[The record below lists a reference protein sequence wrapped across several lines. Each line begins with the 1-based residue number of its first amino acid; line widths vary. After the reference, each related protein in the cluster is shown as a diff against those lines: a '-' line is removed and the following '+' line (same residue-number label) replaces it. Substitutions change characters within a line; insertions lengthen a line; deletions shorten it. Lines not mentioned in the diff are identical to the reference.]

1 MDQLREDTRERT
13 WEDYVE
19 DAGAVLAIGA
29 GAAHFLRGGGYKQL
43 THFANFIAGTRV
55 AIARG
60 AFDDFNI
67 DRGLSMAKKIAFRRD
82 QMLNAVNI
90 AKDPVL
96 ESPFVGY
103 NILEK
108 GTEYTRR
115 VGGFNRQFKEEYG
128 NKILGYML
136 DSDSHQFIDDKQT
149 DILRKMISEFAG
161 GEEVSSATIAARL
174 KRNFGPDATT
184 DTLSEAIQ
192 FAEETQRMMRSDTM
206 TNALKQAGGKDL
218 TIDIGKFNGFDDI
231 TGRGRWDMSDVV
243 ETVKEANPALRTT
256 NLGNVALDYL
266 QIKKNQDKIY
276 SGPMESA
283 LEYILGKRVTFGEV
297 KEAVNANQ
305 LDKRIFASRPFKR
318 PDTDVTAFENTYDAA
333 LQIQQKY
340 FAGDKAADFD
350 KIIIANLRRGAD
362 GKIYSTAGIENML
375 VGAGGLLAD
384 TLPGKM
390 LRMTEILYNREQPA
404 FAFFQKGTLDYAL
417 SAALGHGKNDMET
430 AYAVVRMN
438 GGFFKEQGA
447 NWVEATELADHTLI
461 TNKIGTARQM
471 MQGMR
476 DAQRAKNAGKGFF
489 ADFWQDN
496 TLVMRRMA
504 EQFGNQ
510 YDFALGKDRDPASIA
525 AYRVQQLVN
534 RQLMSK
540 EEAQEA
546 LDAVNQVGRFFKTID
561 SHSSLQGEL
570 DATNLKRLRNAFR
583 RQGLDTTH
591 INYALRIMQDPSNE
605 YAIRYAS
612 QFGSK
617 DSANNIMNP
626 ALSQLLSDFR
636 VDMDRTLKQHITR
649 IDQTKKSANGIHFV
663 SQPFREN
670 LAQELVQEALLRASD
685 GGQHTERITRLIG
698 DSFRGEQASNL
709 HSFAATGLFNYK
721 IKRHT
726 YGVGEEELAYDALNL
741 LQRINGKQNG
751 EEGFIFKGLE
761 DLRKRFNF
769 SSPFNILPG
778 EKYGYGASG
787 ESWDKVPAWGVI
799 HKGYSFRES
808 LQTAMSMVR
817 QSNDANRGRALINAA
832 REALKPISQF
842 WSGNDMFGAP
852 SPWNIAGYRVMN
864 LVDEQLNRSFNLF
877 GRHFEIN
884 LGLNKRD
891 KGSGFE
897 IVKNLV
903 LKRVFPAAAA
913 ITYLDFLDD
922 SARAIT
928 GMGIGEAG
936 MSGLANAYL
945 GVKKITGATGLDYP
959 LKGISSDNPLFRYYA
974 GYTGDIDPEW
984 NTYEEQKDYYERGYT
999 PIRKARYWRFGSS
1012 NEYRGGKVSYF
1023 EPNTLRIMR
1032 SNYFMESMYEGSMWT
1047 KWSHSLLP
1055 TPLNPLS
1062 PLNYMID
1069 PYYLEEL
1076 HKEDRPYP
1084 VTGSTFA
1091 ENTPWGIVLNP
1102 FFDNF
1107 IKPRRQMYQDRLGED
1122 GVDIKALIAHV
1133 NDNIRRRANNQQR
1146 GDILYLQNGKLRS
1159 MLFTA
1164 FNAPTP
1170 GERIIGQQGASITT
1184 STEYGEYG
1192 AGIGTEE
1199 YSQLAESNADQ
1210 LQSSAIAGSV
1220 IGTPVNAE
1228 RLSVSDRLVIS
1239 SGKGNI
1245 AAGMLVDVMKTT
1257 GVFDALRGANAKIR
1271 QQGMLRKDQ
1280 GLFYENKMQYESNT
1294 VDDLLADSETIADLM
1309 TQGQGHDYV
1318 HEMAVSARM
1327 VTGLYGYMASLAFGI
1342 GENNQKRIATSAN
1355 MESAGRSFW
1364 DLSVGGFDPSG
1375 GDIMEIMRRFIPEY
1389 HRMQQVNP
1397 LMNNLPDWLPDR
1409 FRFGDAYAQLP
1420 KGEARLPGRGY
1431 ESLNQLHPDVFGR
1444 YGAFDRFKILADI
1457 APYSPEYKFWKKV
1470 VGATIQDPELKK
1482 EIQEVKDRVAE
1493 QTKGHDFFEYRYV
1506 GRGMEQQNAVVSEVL
1521 NFGKFKIVGSEQVY
1535 KLSGVKIAGNPN
1547 ETTQQVLSRYL
1558 LPGQEITMFMD
1569 ENPAYARNN
1578 DKDKTINAGVMIAG
1592 ENIAE
1597 QMLEAG
1603 DAKKRKGDTSAPSYM
1618 LNHGIL
1624 VNGINYLSEVIGHA
1638 NIPVIHSR
1646 WSNMNSPLEQ
1656 YLDDNVYGTSF
1667 QSWSSPWATYVRPS
1681 LQIQASDPT
1690 WLSIGI
1696 LSNIVRD
1703 TVRNEGKPGVRN
1715 VIREMIK
1722 ATGHMKGQVPS
1733 KFLNYATMAGRLL
1746 DRGALF
1752 GSIAG
1757 GVTFMGTSGALSKV
1771 EKAQKLGSAIG
1782 LAYAAIDNPQNLAVS
1797 TISWSRLGYLAANE
1811 IMHKNRALMTAAG
1824 AAIGIARWASAKKLL
1839 ASDDTANTYIP
1850 EETRK
1855 KWDMQEYFDRLTY
1868 IKYMGLFE
1876 QAADMAKE
1884 KEGIDIRAILAS
1896 QEQER
1901 AELKEQ
1907 KDRLKQDLRELDNRH
1922 DADAEEAKKLIRR
1935 RLNQMSGVKLAM
1947 RGGEFTKSAIM
1958 YKNAA
1963 DATMF
1968 GLSEDALMADIVR
1981 ALPKTERDYFIEFM
1995 KEKDAKKREEILST
2009 VSPLL
2014 NRALR
2019 TIWKMP
2025 LPEKVSN
2032 EEYFEHHTLPA
2043 PTWAGWRPNIDL
2055 ANVAAKVI
2063 YNEGMQYSDMGVYAS
2078 QYREPAVINVPNI
2091 DYSTEQNSTLLTRL
2105 KLQMA
2110 LTGTGVDASSVSVEP
2125 SQDSGIQVVANV
2137 ARIIPYKISEEF
2149 VNLFSLG

>member
-29 GAAHFLRGGGYKQL
+29 GAAYFLRRGSGQNL
-43 THFANFIAGTRV
+43 SRFANYISG
-55 AIARG
+55 ARRAYREG
-60 AFDDFNI
+60 AFQNFNI
-67 DRGLSMAKKIAFRRD
+67 KHGLNTAAALAQREGDRLTKIDASKDALFSSAWAGHDILSGGKEASRIEGQFRRGFQTQYGKAAME
-82 QMLNAVNI
+82 QMLNHPDGAVLNKDQGDILRNMVDSFSGGEPVTDYTIRSQITKGYGEDASEEVINRAVSI
-90 AKDPVL
+90 AQETQRLMREGPVHDLIEKSKNDKDLAL
-96 ESPFVGY
+96 EGLVGEFKGFDSNGIAQWDMS
-103 NILEK
+103 NILE
-108 GTEYTRR
+108 RI
-115 VGGFNRQFKEEYG
+115 EEASPAKKTQEAA
-128 NKILGYML
+128 NMAL
-136 DSDSHQFIDDKQT
+136 
-149 DILRKMISEFAG
+149 DIL
-161 GEEVSSATIAARL
+161 
-174 KRNFGPDATT
+174 
-184 DTLSEAIQ
+184 AI
-192 FAEETQRMMRSDTM
+192 
-206 TNALKQAGGKDL
+206 
-218 TIDIGKFNGFDDI
+218 
-231 TGRGRWDMSDVV
+231 
-243 ETVKEANPALRTT
+243 KEHQQELY
-256 NLGNVALDYL
+256 G
-266 QIKKNQDKIY
+266 
-276 SGPMESA
+276 GPMERFLSSVF
-283 LEYILGKRVTFGEV
+283 GDRVTFGEV
-297 KEAVNANQ
+297 RDAIDSGELSK
-305 LDKRIFASRPFKR
+305 DIFASRLFKSN
-318 PDTDVTAFENTYDAA
+318 DAQEAGLENTYDA
-333 LQIQQKY
+333 LLRIRDVH
-340 FAGDKAADFD
+340 FTGDNAAEFD
-350 KIIIANLRRGAD
+350 KLIVGSLRRGSD
-362 GKIYSTAGIENML
+362 GKIYSTAGIESVMT
-375 VGAGGLLAD
+375 GFGEAFAD

-390 LRMTEILYNREQPA
+390 LRATELLYGRNRPA
-404 FAFFQKGTLDYAL
+404 FEAFRKGTLDYSLAT
-417 SAALGHGKNDMET
+417 SLGGRYELET
-430 AYAVVRMN
+430 AKDVMLIN
-438 GGFFKEQGA
+438 GRFYEEAGTK
-447 NWVEATELADHTLI
+447 WVQSEALRDFTLMPA
-461 TNKIGTARQM
+461 KVGTSAEM
-471 MQGMR
+471 LQGMR
-476 DAQRAKNAGKGFF
+476 DARRAKDAGKTFLDDLF
-489 ADFWQDN
+489 QDK
-496 TLVMRRMA
+496 TFVVRKMS
-504 EQFGNQ
+504 EKYGNQ
-510 YDFALGKDRDPASIA
+510 YDFALNSSAEGLFNMQALLSQNDRYASEVIG
-525 AYRVQQLVN
+525 RVQDLFSTLDRNSTLQKELN
-534 RQLMSK
+534 RADLANLIVGFRK
-540 EEAQEA
+540 NG
-546 LDAVNQVGRFFKTID
+546 LDASPLWHALKILKD
-561 SHSSLQGEL
+561 P
-570 DATNLKRLRNAFR
+570 TN
-583 RQGLDTTH
+583 
-591 INYALRIMQDPSNE
+591 E
-605 YAIRYAS
+605 EAIRYAS
-612 QFGSK
+612 QIGSK
-617 DSANNIMNP
+617 DAAANIMNQSL
-626 ALSQLLSDFR
+626 AHLLSDFR
-636 VDMDRTLKQHITR
+636 KNQPRTLAQHITR
-649 IDQTKKSANGIHFV
+649 VDQTKKAAGSVHFV
-663 SQPFREN
+663 SQPFKEN
-670 LAQELVQEALLRASD
+670 LAQELVQEAFLRAATKPGNTD
-685 GGQHTERITRLIG
+685 AIG
-698 DSFRGEQASNL
+698 ALSRAIDDQFTGVKASNL
-709 HSFAATGLFNYK
+709 KSFAATGLFNYK
-721 IKRHT
+721 SLRHT
-726 YGVGEEELAYDALNL
+726 YGVGAEEQARRALQKL
-741 LQRINGKQNG
+741 MDVQAKSTA
-751 EEGFIFKGLE
+751 EDKFIFDGLQ

-769 SSPFNILPG
+769 TGNLLFPG
-778 EKYGYGASG
+778 DNLGYSG
-787 ESWDKVPAWGVI
+787 GGEAWDKHGPWAVI
-799 HKGYSFRES
+799 HKTYSFKKS
-808 LQTAMSMVR
+808 IQTAVDIVR
-817 QSNDANRGRALINAA
+817 NSNNKNRGRALINAA
-832 REALKPISQF
+832 QAALKPFSQF
-842 WSGNDMFGAP
+842 WSGEDMFGAP
-852 SPWNIAGYRVMN
+852 SPWGIMGYRVMN
-864 LVDEQLNRSFNLF
+864 LVDDQLNRSFNLLGHHIELNF
-877 GRHFEIN
+877 
-884 LGLNKRD
+884 GLNKRD

-897 IVKNLV
+897 IAKNLV

-913 ITYLDFLDD
+913 VTYLDFLDD

-928 GMGIGEAG
+928 GMGLGEAG

-959 LKGISSDNPLFRYYA
+959 LKGISSDNPFFQYYS
-974 GYTGDIDPEW
+974 GYTGDINPEW
-984 NTYEEQKDYYERGYT
+984 NSYEEQKDYYERGYT
-999 PIRKARYWRFGSS
+999 PIRKARYWKFGSS
-1012 NEYRGGKVSYF
+1012 NEYRGGRVSYF
-1023 EPNTLRIMR
+1023 EPNTLRMMR

-1062 PLNYMID
+1062 PLNYMLD

-1084 VTGSTFA
+1084 ITGSTFA

-1107 IKPRRQMYQDRLGED
+1107 IKPRRQMYRDRLGED

-1192 AGIGTEE
+1192 AGIGAEE

-1210 LQSSAIAGSV
+1210 LQSSAIAGSA

-1280 GLFYENKMQYESNT
+1280 GLFYENKMQYESNA

-1506 GRGMEQQNAVVSEVL
+1506 DRGMEQQNAVVSEVL

-1535 KLSGVKIAGNPN
+1535 KLSGVKISGNPN

-1618 LNHGIL
+1618 LNHGLL

-1646 WSNMNSPLEQ
+1646 WMNMNSPLEQ

-1667 QSWSSPWATYVRPS
+1667 QSWSSPWETFVRPS
-1681 LQIQASDPT
+1681 LQIQASSGT
-1690 WLSIGI
+1690 WTAIGI
-1696 LSNIVRD
+1696 MANIVRD
-1703 TVRNEGKPGVRN
+1703 NVANEGRHGVHN
-1715 VIREMIK
+1715 LIRETLE
-1722 ATGHMKGQVPS
+1722 AAGHFKGQVPS
-1733 KFLNYATMAGRLL
+1733 KVLNYATLAGRML

-1757 GVTFMGTSGALSKV
+1757 GITFMGSSGSLAKV
-1771 EKAQKLGSAIG
+1771 EQMQRIGSVIG
-1782 LAYAAIDNPQNLAVS
+1782 LTYAAINNPQNLAVS
-1797 TISWSRLGYLAANE
+1797 TLSWGRLGYLAANE
-1811 IMHKNRALMTAAG
+1811 IMHKNRAIMTIAG
-1824 AAIGIARWASAKKLL
+1824 AAIGAARWAAAQKLL
-1839 ASDDTANTYIP
+1839 ASEDTANTYIP

-1884 KEGIDIRAILAS
+1884 KEGVDIRAILAS
-1896 QEQER
+1896 HDRER

-1907 KDRLKQDLRELDNRH
+1907 KDSLKQDLRDLDNRH

-1935 RLNQMSGVKLAM
+1935 RLNQMSGVKLGL

-1968 GLSEDALMADIVR
+1968 GLQEDAVMADIVR

-1995 KEKDAKKREEILST
+1995 KEKDAEKREEILST

-2043 PTWAGWRPNIDL
+2043 PTWAGWRPDIDL

-2063 YNEGMQYSDMGVYAS
+2063 YNEGMQFSDMGIYAS
-2078 QYREPAVINVPNI
+2078 QYREPAVINAPNI
-2091 DYSTEQNSTLLTRL
+2091 EYDQSQNSTLLTRL

-2110 LTGTGVDASSVSVEP
+2110 LTGTGIDASTVSVEP
-2125 SQDSGIQVVANV
+2125 SQDSGIQVIANV
-2137 ARIIPYKISEEF
+2137 ARITPYKISEEF
-2149 VNLFSLG
+2149 ENLFTL